1 MKKAAFF
8 ILVLFTYYWAAMYR
22 SMQLMVLCVAEL
34 LLLVILLVLP
44 RVFRRRLSAHF
55 LKHTECTG
63 RNAMTSCRIVVQ
75 NRGRLP
81 VSRVRLRLRLRY
93 TREKKGV
100 KSVKKK
106 LYGGGERG
114 ESVLAFQF
122 CPAYC
127 GLVQVQMD
135 RLRAYD
141 YLSLFSAGKRLKEEM
156 MLAVFPG
163 EQAMH
168 ISIASFGG
176 SDDFAPMEQP
186 VSRPGDSFHEIRQI
200 REYRSGDSKRHIHW
214 NQSAKTD
221 QLWIKEYERDMDFQS
236 DILIDMRGS
245 SAKDASAWSAFY
257 RLLSALVLGLLRDSS
272 SVRVYW
278 QPEVGEELSYADVA
292 DADQCRDLLLA
303 LYQTEFAQ
311 SGEPNPTTFGRCA
324 LRLTGDL
331 SLFNGNTLLHRFTAE
346 GLERELQETG
356 FTI

>member
-55 LKHTECTG
+55 LKHTESAG
-63 RNAMTSCRIVVQ
+63 RNAAAACRIVVQ

-81 VSRVRLRLRLRY
+81 VSRIRLRMRLRY
-93 TREKKGV
+93 TREK

-114 ESVLAFQF
+114 ESVLAFPI
-122 CPAYC
+122 CPAHC
-127 GLVQVQMD
+127 GLLQVRMD

-156 MLAVFPG
+156 KLAVFPG
-163 EQAMH
+163 EQALQ

-176 SDDFAPMEQP
+176 SDDLAPMEQP

-200 REYRSGDSKRHIHW
+200 REYRIGDSKRHIHW

-221 QLWIKEYERDMDFQS
+221 QMWIKEYERDMDFQS
-236 DILIDMRGS
+236 DVLIDMAGFS
-245 SAKDASAWSAFY
+245 SDDASEWSAFY
-257 RLLSALVLGLLRDSS
+257 RLLSALVLGLLKDSA

-278 QPEVGEELSYADVA
+278 QPDGGEEPAYADVA

-303 LYQTEFAQ
+303 LYQTEFAG
-311 SGEPNPTTFGRCA
+311 SGEPGSAAFGRCA

-331 SLFNGNTLLHRFTAE
+331 SLFKGDTLLRKFSVE